1 METLTR
7 FLEEIHLGVIEDPH
21 TNSRMVLTEQ
31 VTVCPACRGLH
42 TLRQEHDRIRCAVC
56 AWASRRRKRPAA

>member
-31 VTVCPACRGLH
+31 VTV
-42 TLRQEHDRIRCAVC
+42 
-56 AWASRRRKRPAA
+56 